1 MNQDRQGELL
11 ILLGAI
17 FWGLFPVITILSLN
31 YLSPLASL
39 AWSTLCSIPVFALIL
54 GFKKNWKEITD
65 PSALRDILLMTFFT
79 GILYYV
85 LLFSGLRHT
94 SAGNAG
100 IIALTEVFFSFLLFH
115 VWHKDYISKGHII
128 GSCLMLLGAIVV
140 LYPNLTEFKIG
151 DILIL
156 LAAFIAPFGNF
167 FQQRARKKVSSET
180 ILFVRSLIATPFL
193 FAIAYVFGQTSTLS
207 GVRESVFLLLLNGLV
222 LFGFTKILWV
232 EGIHR
237 ISVTKA
243 NALSSINPLV
253 TLLFAWL
260 LLSNVPTVW
269 QILSLA
275 PMISGLILLGINKR
289 PVEEKIYN

>member
-1 MNQDRQGELL
+1 M

-39 AWSTLCSIPVFALIL
+39 AWSTLFSIPVFALIL

-167 FQQRARKKVSSET
+167 FQQRARKKGSRET
-180 ILFVRSLIATPFL
+180 V
-193 FAIAYVFGQTSTLS
+193 
-207 GVRESVFLLLLNGLV
+207 
-222 LFGFTKILWV
+222 
-232 EGIHR
+232 
-237 ISVTKA
+237 
-243 NALSSINPLV
+243 
-253 TLLFAWL
+253 
-260 LLSNVPTVW
+260 
-269 QILSLA
+269 
-275 PMISGLILLGINKR
+275 
-289 PVEEKIYN
+289 